1 MDSAYIKAL
10 KEKHKQSLAKA
21 KEREKLKLNTL
32 YKDLALAIV
41 QKTHKESE
49 FKKLCSDDEL
59 IAKALLPLLEMYLPQ
74 NYKIKRQIKKTRS
87 KK

>member
-10 KEKHKQSLAKA
+10 KEKYKNNLAKA
-21 KEREKLKLNTL
+21 KEREKVKLNTL

-41 QKTHKESE
+41 QKTYKESE
-49 FKKLCSDDEL
+49 FKSLCSDDEL

-74 NYKIKRQIKKTRS
+74 NLQDKTPN
-87 KK
+87 KEDKE

>member
-21 KEREKLKLNTL
+21 KEREKLKLNAL

-74 NYKIKRQIKKTRS
+74 NLQDKTPN
-87 KK
+87 KEDKE